1 MKVKVIEEFRDKYT
15 KKIHILNKVMEITE
29 ERYNE
34 ILTVGN
40 FVEEIK
46 EEPKAE
52 PKKTTKKA
60 TTKKSN

>member
-1 MKVKVIEEFRDKYT
+1 MKVKVIEEFRDKHT
-15 KKIHILNKVMEITE
+15 KKIHILNKVMEITK
-29 ERYNE
+29 ERYDE
-34 ILTVGN
+34 ILTVGK

>member
-1 MKVKVIEEFRDKYT
+1 MKAKVIKEFKDKHT
-15 KKIHILNKVMEITE
+15 KKIHKVGDVLTVSQ
-29 ERYNE
+29 ERFDE

-40 FVEEIK
+40 FVEEIN